1 VKSRLSHQHRMIT
14 VEEHLA
20 LVEALRQSAAIDERK
35 LRPDPKSAELKLQLA
50 QELDTPNAGITVTI
64 DLLNLNRSMS

>member
-1 VKSRLSHQHRMIT
+1 MLVKHTHRMIT

-35 LRPDPKSAELKLQLA
+35 LRPDPKSAALKLQLA

-64 DLLNLNRSMS
+64 DLLNLTRRLA